1 MLSVLSGE
9 KRRAKRRNGQDDSP
23 PSQHLIE
30 LRNVVKV
37 YKTDA
42 GDFPA
47 LKNVDLTVDPGEFM
61 AVIGKSGSG
70 KSTLINMITG
80 IDRPTS
86 GEVYVNGTPIHTF
99 NEGQMALWRGQS
111 LGIVFQF
118 FQLLPTLTVLE
129 NIMLP
134 MDFAKLYT
142 PKERR
147 ERAMHL
153 LELVDI
159 AEHAHKLP
167 TAISGGQQQRAAI
180 ARSLAN
186 DPPILVAD
194 EPTGNLDSRTAGQI
208 FELFGRL
215 VDEGKT
221 ILMVTHDDDQARRV
235 SRTVII
241 ADGEIVNEYLAR
253 ALPLLGQDQMLKATK
268 QLETITFGPGEPII
282 WQGAEAD
289 NFYIIQKGQVNV
301 YLSHPDG
308 HETYVDDLQPGEYFG
323 EMALLH
329 GTRRTATVRAAR
341 HNEVEVVALD
351 KDEFQTLI
359 GDSEV
364 TMAAI
369 EREANRRSENRMRVE
384 DESR

>member
-1 MLSVLSGE
+1 
-9 KRRAKRRNGQDDSP
+9 
-23 PSQHLIE
+23 
-30 LRNVVKV
+30 
-37 YKTDA
+37 
-42 GDFPA
+42 
-47 LKNVDLTVDPGEFM
+47 
-61 AVIGKSGSG
+61 
-70 KSTLINMITG
+70 
-80 IDRPTS
+80 
-86 GEVYVNGTPIHTF
+86 
-99 NEGQMALWRGQS
+99 
-111 LGIVFQF
+111 
-118 FQLLPTLTVLE
+118 
-129 NIMLP
+129 
-134 MDFAKLYT
+134 
-142 PKERR
+142 
-147 ERAMHL
+147 
-153 LELVDI
+153 
-159 AEHAHKLP
+159 
-167 TAISGGQQQRAAI
+167 
-180 ARSLAN
+180 
-186 DPPILVAD
+186 
-194 EPTGNLDSRTAGQI
+194 
-208 FELFGRL
+208 
-215 VDEGKT
+215 
-221 ILMVTHDDDQARRV
+221 V

-351 KDEFQTLI
+351 KDEFQALM

-369 EREANRRSENRMRVE
+369 EREANRRSENRMRIE